1 MAEMCNDEVATTD
14 LKVSMTSVAI
24 LLDTQIARN
33 VASTAPLSRADTEEP
48 VRLKIPQLRRF
59 DSSRFPQISIADYL
73 ERLKK
78 FAHFDT
84 ALVVALIYIDR
95 LVAADSNFMVT
106 HRNVH
111 RLLLTCATVAE
122 KYYNDIYYCNTY
134 YANVGGISLG
144 ELNRLE
150 VTLLYALMW
159 RLKVSDEEF
168 SEKQRQLSLALH
180 INSSSSAPEEWVVV
194 NEAKVEKR
202 NLDAISEPSTQASG
216 TDESMG
222 TDESTDSDE
231 SMDSHSEDAYP
242 EEAP

>member
-1 MAEMCNDEVATTD
+1 
-14 LKVSMTSVAI
+14 MTRLAI
-24 LLDTQIARN
+24 LLDNQIARH
-33 VASTAPLSRADTEEP
+33 VASADAQRKAETEAP
-48 VRLKIPQLRRF
+48 PQLRRF
-59 DSSRFPQISIADYL
+59 DSSRFPQISILDYC

-95 LVAADSNFMVT
+95 LVAADSNFLVT
-106 HRNVH
+106 HRNIH

-134 YANVGGISLG
+134 YANVGGINLA
-144 ELNRLE
+144 EMNRLE

-168 SEKQRQLSLALH
+168 AEKQRQLSCAFD
-180 INSSSSAPEEWVVV
+180 INSSNSAPEAWIEVDKPKSENQFVY
-194 NEAKVEKR
+194 AH
-202 NLDAISEPSTQASG
+202 SEPSTQASG
-216 TDESMG
+216 TH
-222 TDESTDSDE
+222 SDADV
-231 SMDSHSEDAYP
+231 SMDADSEDAFS

>member
-1 MAEMCNDEVATTD
+1 MCTDAVEATD
-14 LKVSMTSVAI
+14 LSVSMTRLAI
-24 LLDTQIARN
+24 LLDNQIARH
-33 VASTAPLSRADTEEP
+33 VASADAQRKAETEAPAQ
-48 VRLKIPQLRRF
+48 LKTPQLRRF
-59 DSSRFPQISIADYL
+59 DSSRFPQISILDYC

-95 LVAADSNFMVT
+95 LVAADSNFLVT

-144 ELNRLE
+144 EMNRLE

-168 SEKQRQLSLALH
+168 SEKQRELSRALD
-180 INSSSSAPEEWVVV
+180 ISSSKPGPEEWVVV
-194 NEAKVEKR
+194 EEAKTEKQ
-202 NLDAISEPSTQASG
+202 LVDAHSEPSTQASG
-216 TDESMG
+216 TDESMN
-222 TDESTDSDE
+222 SDA
-231 SMDSHSEDAYP
+231 SMDSDSEDA
-242 EEAP
+242 EEAL